1 MRYSAAVV
9 FDPRPV
15 KVILSIDP
23 IKFPLTG
30 IGRYTYE
37 LARGLQEAHLEKL
50 QFLRG
55 VRLQTKLPVRDDA
68 SPMAHV
74 PPWKTYA
81 QKSRL
86 AVAFYRLMNP
96 WLKGRALRGLEDHVF
111 HGPNYYLPPFAG
123 RSVVTVHDLSSYL
136 WPQSHP
142 PERVRYMRA
151 EIELSLKRAAA
162 LITDTEHTR
171 LEVAKFLGW
180 PLDRIHAVPLAS
192 AAEFQPRGEEELKQA
207 LRAFGL
213 APRGYTLFT
222 GTVEPRKN
230 IGVLLDA
237 YARLPAAVRARW
249 PLVIAG
255 YRGWR
260 SDDLHARMVGAQG
273 EGWLRYLG
281 FVPHDV
287 LPLLMAGARL
297 FAYPSLYEGFGLPV
311 LEAMACGVPV
321 VCSDASTLPEVAG
334 NAAAFHAPEDVDG
347 LSLLLQTGLEN
358 DVWRTSA
365 SKAGLAQAAK
375 FSWERCTNQ
384 TVDVYKTV
392 LAA

>member
-1 MRYSAAVV
+1 M
-9 FDPRPV
+9 

-30 IGRYTYE
+30 VGRYTYE
-37 LARGLQEAHLEKL
+37 LARGLQNAHLEKL

-123 RSVVTVHDLSSYL
+123 RSVVTVHDLSSCL

-142 PERVRYMRA
+142 PERVRYMQA
-151 EIELSLKRAAA
+151 EIELSLKRATA
-162 LITDTEHTR
+162 LITDTEYMR
-171 LEVAKFLGW
+171 LEVAKFFGW
-180 PLDRIHAVPLAS
+180 PLEHIYAVPLAS
-192 AAEFQPRGEEELKQA
+192 AAEFRPRGEEELRQA
-207 LRAFGL
+207 LTGFGL
-213 APRGYTLFT
+213 TPQGYTLFT

-237 YARLPAAVRARW
+237 YARLPVAVRTRW

-260 SDDLHARMVGAQG
+260 SDDLHARMDSAQR

-287 LPLLMAGARL
+287 LPHLTAGARL

-311 LEAMACGVPV
+311 LEAMACAVPV
-321 VCSDASTLPEVAG
+321 VCSNASTLPEVAG
-334 NAAAFHAPEDVDG
+334 NAAALHDPEDVDA
-347 LSLLLQTGLEN
+347 LLMLLRAGLE
-358 DVWRTSA
+358 DDGWSASA
-365 SKAGLAQAAK
+365 SKAGLAQAAR
-375 FSWERCTNQ
+375 FSWERCAAQ
-384 TVDVYKTV
+384 TLDVYRKV
-392 LAA
+392 LAG